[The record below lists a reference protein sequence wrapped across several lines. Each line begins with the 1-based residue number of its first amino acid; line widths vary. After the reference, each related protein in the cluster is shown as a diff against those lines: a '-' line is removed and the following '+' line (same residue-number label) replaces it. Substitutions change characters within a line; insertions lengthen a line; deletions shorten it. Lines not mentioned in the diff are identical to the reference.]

1 MWTEFP
7 HVIRRDTLAWKTF
20 EEVWIHISIP
30 FHSIPQIRL
39 LLRSVRSMLT
49 CHATVIHLSHYLLF
63 CTKKHPLQVNLRV
76 KNKKPSNEAWYW
88 YKKGKEQEQVQSASW
103 GITVSI
109 RSVPLNKRSVH
120 SVADAP

>member
-7 HVIRRDTLAWKTF
+7 HVIQRDTLAWKTF

-30 FHSIPQIRL
+30 FHKFDFCYAVYAVCS
-39 LLRSVRSMLT
+39 
-49 CHATVIHLSHYLLF
+49 HAMPPSFIYPTISYFVQ
-63 CTKKHPLQVNLRV
+63 KNKHPLQVNLRV

-88 YKKGKEQEQVQSASW
+88 YKKGKEQEHVQSASW